1 MVWKL
6 KLGNQFRQLLLD
18 TREGL
23 KTSAIFSGWKS
34 MGTLSAKHFCI
45 AILSSSAMFTGLC
58 ALPADA
64 QGTQATDTK
73 QYSPVQIINI
83 PPEEILPVLK
93 QHVVGDKYETIEH
106 LGIAENVRISDMMY
120 KYGAWGLSPEEYQQK
135 VSRINVGMISEVP
148 LWYNNYEVI
157 WWWGIPDPSKH
168 AGAPRNTRE
177 SIFKYGNKYVVTNR
191 PNADKALK
199 EFIEENPNSINIFW
213 ESMIYNTNEKIK
225 IQSAL
230 TYIKEVPH
238 SENFIIFAAWDN
250 IRTAT
255 WTVTNKTYNK
265 EYEMEDESWVYVCTA
280 SGANSDKNTDPDNH
294 IIVTI
299 STNKYGD
306 IDQTHE
312 ISESS
317 TFPMGFAEG
326 SLAAGRNALP
336 YYDPF
341 YGFALSWSWKYANS
355 YSNQHNAS
363 NVACFTQNF
372 ADVDGASEILYMLRS
387 TADRDYIRFD
397 LNGDWDTNDTISI
410 AQSDGSY
417 LHQPETVSLP
427 LYNYAKAFV
436 KYGMAINETEGKRPS
451 IQMPTEI
458 ASGQISTLKK
468 GWYKGVVFLF
478 PGIEVLVEGE
488 WIPFDNDNFQSTI
501 KNSNPFHLEFRMNGD
516 LLVQQGFKA
525 GDVITG
531 TIQAVDDQW
540 WGLKDIS
547 KPFTLTLTDNP
558 DSIGTLAAGNQSTK
572 SSWYTISGQK
582 LSKRPTKPGIYIHNG
597 KKVVIQ

>member
-73 QYSPVQIINI
+73 QYSPVEITNI

-93 QHVVGDKYETIEH
+93 QHRVGDKYETIEH
-106 LGIAENVRISDMMY
+106 LGIAENVRISDMMH
-120 KYGAWGLSPEEYQQK
+120 KYGAWYYSPEEYQQLM
-135 VSRINVGMISEVP
+135 SRINVGTIWEAP
-148 LWYNNYEVI
+148 LWYDDYEVI
-157 WWWGIPDPSKH
+157 WWWSGYEPSEH
-168 AGAPRNTRE
+168 AATPRDRRR
-177 SIFKYGNKYVVTNR
+177 SICKYANKYVVTNR
-191 PNADKALK
+191 SRADESLK
-199 EFIEENPNSINIFW
+199 EYIEKNPNSINIFW
-213 ESMIYNTNEKIK
+213 ESMTFKLKKQNDIK
-225 IQSAL
+225 NIWKG
-230 TYIKEVPH
+230 IKNMTH
-238 SENFIIFAAWDN
+238 WENFIIFASWGN
-250 IRTAT
+250 IHTRNGSLLKK
-255 WTVTNKTYNK
+255 VYNQD
-265 EYEMEDESWVYVCTA
+265 YEMEDENWIYIGSA
-280 SGANSDKNTDPDNH
+280 SVANSDKNTDPDNH

-306 IDQTHE
+306 IDQTYE
-312 ISESS
+312 TIESS
-317 TFPMGFAEG
+317 LYPVGFAEE
-326 SLAAGRNALP
+326 SLAAGRTAP
-336 YYDPF
+336 YYDPS
-341 YGFALSWSWKYANS
+341 YGFAWSESWKYANS
-355 YSNQHNAS
+355 NPTQHNAS
-363 NVACFTQNF
+363 HTTLLTQNF
-372 ADVDGASEILYMLRS
+372 ADVDGVSEILHMLRS
-387 TADRDYIRFD
+387 TADSDYIRFD
-397 LNGDWDTNDTISI
+397 LNGDWDTNDTVSI

-436 KYGMAINETEGKRPS
+436 KYGMAINETGWKRPS
-451 IQMPTEI
+451 IQMPAEI
-458 ASGQISTLKK
+458 ASGQVSSLEK

-478 PGIEVLVEGE
+478 PGTEVLVDGE

-501 KNSNPFHLEFRMNGD
+501 KNCNPFHLEFRMNGD
-516 LLVQQGFKA
+516 LLVQQGFKV
-525 GDVITG
+525 GDAIEG